1 MRKLNLFIALLYYQM
16 NTPSTVKIGLIGL
29 GHLGK
34 IHLQQLLTISSVTVI
49 GVYDAAMDHA
59 KAIAEEFGVAVFDD
73 ADDLIRASDAIDIV
87 TPTHFHYYY
96 AEKAIKNFKHVFIE
110 KPVTENLTEAK
121 KLIELATEANI
132 KAQVGHVERFNPAFL
147 ALKEMAL
154 TPQFIEVHRLAPFNP
169 RGNEVPVVLDLMI
182 HDIDIIMSLIKSDI
196 KRVSANGVGIINESS
211 DIANARI
218 EFANGAAANLTASR
232 ISMKK
237 MRKMRIFQPNKYLT
251 IDFLDKRTEIYSIEP
266 QQSDHEGLDFENYK
280 GEKKKLCFDLP
291 EIAPVNAIQYELQL
305 FAESILTSKETAV
318 NLTDGYVALKVAY
331 EILKKIEK
339 N

>member
-1 MRKLNLFIALLYYQM
+1 M
-16 NTPSTVKIGLIGL
+16 NTTKKLKIGLIGL

-34 IHLQQLLTISSVTVI
+34 IHLQQLRTIPIIEIT
-49 GVYDAAMDHA
+49 GVYDIDVDLANTIGASFN
-59 KAIAEEFGVAVFDD
+59 IPVFDNI
-73 ADDLIRASDAIDIV
+73 DDLIDQSDAIDIV
-87 TPTHFHYYY
+87 TPTTFHFHY
-96 AEKAIKNFKHVFIE
+96 AERAIKKFKHVFIE
-110 KPVTENLTEAK
+110 KPITETLNEAK
-121 KLIELATEANI
+121 KLIELANEANI

-147 ALKEMAL
+147 VLSDMNLAPE
-154 TPQFIEVHRLAPFNP
+154 FIEVHRLAPFNP

-196 KRVSANGVGIINESS
+196 KRISANGVGILNQSS

-237 MRKMRIFQPNKYLT
+237 MRKMRIFQHNKYLT
-251 IDFLDKRTEIYSIEP
+251 IDFLEKKTEIYSIEP
-266 QQSDHEGLDFENYK
+266 KDSTLEGLDFKNYM
-280 GEKKKLCFDLP
+280 GEEKKLCFDLP
-291 EIAPVNAIQYELQL
+291 NIDSINAIKLELTL
-305 FAESILTSKETAV
+305 FAESILFSKETSV
-318 NLTDGYVALKVAY
+318 SLQDGYVALKVAY

>member
-1 MRKLNLFIALLYYQM
+1 M
-16 NTPSTVKIGLIGL
+16 NTTKKLKIGLIGL

-34 IHLQQLLTISSVTVI
+34 IHLQQLSTIPIVEIT
-49 GVYDAAMDHA
+49 GVYDINTELANSIGAS
-59 KAIAEEFGVAVFDD
+59 FNVPVFDNIEE
-73 ADDLIRASDAIDIV
+73 LIDQSDAIDIV
-87 TPTHFHYYY
+87 TPTNFHFHY
-96 AEKAIKNFKHVFIE
+96 AERAIKKFKHVFIE
-110 KPVTENLTEAK
+110 KPITETLNEAK
-121 KLIELATEANI
+121 KLIELANEANI

-147 ALKEMAL
+147 VLSEMNLA
-154 TPQFIEVHRLAPFNP
+154 PEFIEVHRLAPFNP

-196 KRVSANGVGIINESS
+196 KRISANGVGILNQSS

-237 MRKMRIFQPNKYLT
+237 MRKMRIFQHNKYLT
-251 IDFLDKRTEIYSIEP
+251 IDFLEKKTEIYSIEP
-266 QQSDHEGLDFENYK
+266 KDSALEGLDFKNYM
-280 GEKKKLCFDLP
+280 GEEKKLCFDLP
-291 EIAPVNAIQYELQL
+291 NIDSINAIKLELTL
-305 FAESILTSKETAV
+305 FAESILYSKETSV
-318 NLTDGYVALKVAY
+318 SLQDGYVALKVAY

>member
-1 MRKLNLFIALLYYQM
+1 M
-16 NTPSTVKIGLIGL
+16 NQKTKIKIGLIGC
-29 GHLGK
+29 GHLGRIHVQQMINNPIIELIGIYDIQTINAEKLSQEFNVK
-34 IHLQQLLTISSVTVI
+34 IYSSV
-49 GVYDAAMDHA
+49 DN
-59 KAIAEEFGVAVFDD
+59 
-73 ADDLIRASDAIDIV
+73 LIDESEAIDIV
-87 TPTHFHYYY
+87 TPTNFHFYY
-96 AEKAIKNFKHVFIE
+96 AEKAIKKFKHVFIE
-110 KPVTENLTEAK
+110 KPVTETLNEAK
-121 KLIELATEANI
+121 KLIELANEANI

-154 TPQFIEVHRLAPFNP
+154 SPQFIEVHRLAPFNP

-251 IDFLDKRTEIYSIEP
+251 IDFLDKRTEIYSIE
-266 QQSDHEGLDFENYK
+266 SNDSTLEGLDFENYK
-280 GEKKKLCFDLP
+280 GEQKKLCFDLP
-291 EIAPVNAIQYELQL
+291 EIDSINSIQYELNL
-305 FAESILTSKETAV
+305 FAESILNFKDSPV
-318 NLTDGYVALKVAY
+318 SLHDGYVALKVAY